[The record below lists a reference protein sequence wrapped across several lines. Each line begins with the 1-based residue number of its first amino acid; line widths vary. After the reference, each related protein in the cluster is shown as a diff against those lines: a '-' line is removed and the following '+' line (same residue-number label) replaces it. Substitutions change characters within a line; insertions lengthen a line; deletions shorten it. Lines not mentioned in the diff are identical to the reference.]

1 MSISSLIVIAAAVHL
16 GVFVSYPYT
25 GKFGLT
31 FLYISAL
38 MWAGLALFV
47 GRTLESWSAGTRAG
61 LALAFFMF
69 CALCTLSLMPQKDGV
84 SPLRK
89 FSIGKYPDRN
99 TLYYGLLRVGISA
112 PGLLPPKKEE
122 KPL

>member
-1 MSISSLIVIAAAVHL
+1 MSISSFIFIAAAVHL

-38 MWAGLALFV
+38 MWAGLALFI
-47 GRTLESWSAGTRAG
+47 GRTLESWSASTRAG
-61 LALAFFMF
+61 LATAFFMF
-69 CALCTLSLMPQKDGV
+69 CALSTLSLLPQKDGV

-89 FSIGKYPDRN
+89 FSSGKFPDRSA
-99 TLYYGLLRVGISA
+99 LHFGLLRLGISA